1 MKRYKQ
7 WIILSTILSVAFLNL
22 GCTGVYDAI
31 ANIQRLQFKL
41 DNVTGM
47 KVAGVPL
54 SNITSISNLSWSDGA
69 SILGAF
75 TSGRLPVDFTLNV
88 LAKNPND
95 GTGGTKQ
102 SSAVIK
108 NMDWRLFIDNN
119 ETING
124 RVGNITVPGVGQAT
138 NIPIGMNF
146 DLLEFFRN
154 AGYDNLL
161 NLALALGGRNG
172 SASRIT
178 LKVKPTVETFLGPI
192 TYPGEF
198 DVIDKEFRGGSQ

>member
-1 MKRYKQ
+1 MKKLQRY
-7 WIILSTILSVAFLNL
+7 IIFLILFSISFLNF
-22 GCTGVYDAI
+22 GCSGVYDAI
-31 ANIQRLQFKL
+31 TNVQRLQFKL

-47 KVAGVPL
+47 KLAGVPL
-54 SNITSISNLSWSDGA
+54 SSISSISNLSFTDGA
-69 SILGAF
+69 NLIAAF
-75 TSGRLPVDFTLNV
+75 SSGKLPVEFTLNV

-108 NMDWRLFIDNN
+108 NLDWRLFIENN

-124 RVGNITVPGVGQAT
+124 RIGNITVPGVGQAT
-138 NIPIGMNF
+138 TIPIGMNF
-146 DLLEFFRN
+146 DLLKFFRD
-154 AGYDNLL
+154 AGYDNIL

-172 SASRIT
+172 SASKIT
-178 LKVKPTVETFLGPI
+178 LKVKPTIDTPLGPI

-198 DVIDKEFRGGSQ
+198 DVIDKEFRGGS